1 MSKKNLIQSLLV
13 ELSHKSVGVPE
24 FLKLAEEN
32 PDIID
37 FLNFKTLE
45 ELSEYVYE
53 ADYTEFNYLRE
64 EASRYLNKKHE
75 TIQKEIEEIVR
86 SSQELGIDFPILLD
100 AFQKSKEIYLT
111 KKIKDNLENTEANQ
125 IKKGQ
130 MDKVNIL
137 AKNYGKKDPKKLK
150 IELSSDNYDRPL
162 VLNYDG
168 RYYLVAGN
176 TRLATASAMG
186 IKPKIYLA
194 TL

>member
-1 MSKKNLIQSLLV
+1 MSRKNLIQSLLV

-53 ADYTEFNYLRE
+53 
-64 EASRYLNKKHE
+64 
-75 TIQKEIEEIVR
+75 
-86 SSQELGIDFPILLD
+86 LGIEFPILLD